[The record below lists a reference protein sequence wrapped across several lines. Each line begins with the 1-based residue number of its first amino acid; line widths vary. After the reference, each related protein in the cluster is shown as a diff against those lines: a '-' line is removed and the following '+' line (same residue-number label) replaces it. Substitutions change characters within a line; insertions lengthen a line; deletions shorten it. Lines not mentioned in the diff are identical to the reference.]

1 MVQTLHCV
9 LKKKRLLE
17 YYVSFNFTDRD
28 KIRLTGMPR
37 AKLNMGRVE
46 MKVGSEWQTVCVS
59 DDKTARVVCREL
71 GFSR

>member
-1 MVQTLHCV
+1 M
-9 LKKKRLLE
+9 
-17 YYVSFNFTDRD
+17 SFDLTDRG

-37 AKLNMGRVE
+37 RKLNMGRVE

-59 DDKTARVVCREL
+59 DDKTARVICREL